1 MKNEIK
7 YYLKK
12 YNLENC
18 IKNEFLN
25 KLYIK
30 RFQKGEMIF
39 SVEEESQTIYFFVEG
54 KVKVYSAFYGNKEIL
69 IEFTKP
75 MQILGE
81 VEYIQNKDI
90 NVNVEALTPCIMIGI
105 LRADFKK
112 MISQN
117 DELYELLL
125 KTITDKLTTTMSRV
139 LSYHQQPLEER
150 ILDYLKELSNHNKIE
165 KIKYIDM
172 AEYLKISDR
181 HLRKVLKKLV
191 EEQKILKNGKNIQI
205 L

>member
-1 MKNEIK
+1 
-7 YYLKK
+7 
-12 YNLENC
+12 
-18 IKNEFLN
+18 
-25 KLYIK
+25 
-30 RFQKGEMIF
+30 
-39 SVEEESQTIYFFVEG
+39 
-54 KVKVYSAFYGNKEIL
+54 
-69 IEFTKP
+69 
-75 MQILGE
+75 
-81 VEYIQNKDI
+81 
-90 NVNVEALTPCIMIGI
+90 
-105 LRADFKK
+105 
-112 MISQN
+112 
-117 DELYELLL
+117 
-125 KTITDKLTTTMSRV
+125 MSRV

>member
-105 LRADFKK
+105 LRTDFKK